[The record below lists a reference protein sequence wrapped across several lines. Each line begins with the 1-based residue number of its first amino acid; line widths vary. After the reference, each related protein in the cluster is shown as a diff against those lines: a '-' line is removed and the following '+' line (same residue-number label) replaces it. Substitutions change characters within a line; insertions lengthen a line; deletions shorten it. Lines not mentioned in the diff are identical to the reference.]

1 MKARFKYNLGIYYQS
16 TIIYFI
22 AFVLYV
28 IIRGEFVED
37 SFNLILNDPI
47 LYAFGI
53 IVIISLL
60 TLLYNMNRKRF
71 IEIEEDKIVLGNK
84 YKLKSFRL
92 DEIESIKI
100 FKKKLEKEYSF
111 LRLVKIKLKNSR
123 KRITIRTS
131 DYENEEELI
140 SLFNQIKTKVEKN
153 NV

>member
-1 MKARFKYNLGIYYQS
+1 
-16 TIIYFI
+16 
-22 AFVLYV
+22 V